1 MSSLAQ
7 LTTAVVSG
15 IVKQVSLGHSLFSKN
30 LPTSLYLSRQMCS
43 EELELDGFQS
53 TDEETHTRQQ
63 GVSWGK
69 KLHVTCSG
77 RPERDNGPLEW
88 GMGGLGSCELGLLG
102 TSRSESKEC
111 PGKGLGQAA
120 CDSTQAEAGEG
131 KVSA

>member
-1 MSSLAQ
+1 MVSSLLMKRHTQ
-7 LTTAVVSG
+7 D
-15 IVKQVSLGHSLFSKN
+15 SK
-30 LPTSLYLSRQMCS
+30 
-43 EELELDGFQS
+43 ELAGERNFPLDS
-53 TDEETHTRQQ
+53 
-63 GVSWGK
+63 K
-69 KLHVTCSG
+69 TCSG